1 MIVRITIR
9 IHSSKEKRRQW
20 KHFSFLFFFFTKLF
34 YDKFQYRVV
43 SLRETVS
50 TCRVALDLATCETR
64 GWRREIGK
72 CGPDLRNWPLLRSP
86 RQTKSG
92 GDKTDG
98 TGFRATFSQWT
109 SFTCYRVCC
118 YACVCVCSTYARVGQ
133 RFFFFFFLWN
143 FAYTITVQAVF
154 FFFCAPCRVSGL
166 GFHNSWISITRH
178 TVPIKR

>member
-133 RFFFFFFLWN
+133 RFFFFFF
-143 FAYTITVQAVF
+143 FMKFCIHDHGTSRF
-154 FFFCAPCRVSGL
+154 FFFLRTVSSFRI
-166 GFHNSWISITRH
+166 GF
-178 TVPIKR
+178 P